1 MDIFFGDVFWV
12 LGAVF
17 WGDAFWVGMTI
28 RGGVRPGFQV
38 LFDFTSLHFLVRL
51 HADVIN
57 FMLLNSLLRE

>member
-38 LFDFTSLHFLVRL
+38 LFALHLTSLFGSSPRRRDKLYAL
-51 HADVIN
+51 K
-57 FMLLNSLLRE
+57 

>member
-1 MDIFFGDVFWV
+1 MSKYFPWVVSLDIFFGDVFWV

-17 WGDAFWVGMTI
+17 WGDAFWVGMI

-51 HADVIN
+51 PTPT
-57 FMLLNSLLRE
+57 